1 MKDLAVKVNGMQNSM
16 TGSNQLPNRDQQE
29 VVESLNQS
37 LPQNQLGLNNTDV
50 FPVAESSQQIRTNNI
65 ISLENTAAMLDNQ
78 KLTNDLL

>member
-37 LPQNQLGLNNTDV
+37 LPQNQPGLNNTDV
-50 FPVAESSQQIRTNNI
+50 SPVAESSQKIRTNNI
-65 ISLENTAAMLDNQ
+65 ISLENNAAMLDNQ

>member
-37 LPQNQLGLNNTDV
+37 LPQNQPGLNNTDV
-50 FPVAESSQQIRTNNI
+50 SPVAESSQQIRTNNI
-65 ISLENTAAMLDNQ
+65 ISLENNAAMLDNQ

>member
-1 MKDLAVKVNGMQNSM
+1 MQNSM

-37 LPQNQLGLNNTDV
+37 LPQNQPGLNKTDV

>member
-1 MKDLAVKVNGMQNSM
+1 MQNSM

-37 LPQNQLGLNNTDV
+37 LPQNQPGLNNTDV
-50 FPVAESSQQIRTNNI
+50 SPVAESSQQIRTNNI

>member
-37 LPQNQLGLNNTDV
+37 LPQNQPGLNNTDV
-50 FPVAESSQQIRTNNI
+50 SPVAESSQQIRTNNI

>member
-37 LPQNQLGLNNTDV
+37 LPQNRPGLNNTNV
-50 FPVAESSQQIRTNNI
+50 SPVAESSQQIRTNNI

>member
-1 MKDLAVKVNGMQNSM
+1 MQNSM

-37 LPQNQLGLNNTDV
+37 LPQNQPGLNNTNV
-50 FPVAESSQQIRTNNI
+50 SPVAESSQQIRTNNI

>member
-1 MKDLAVKVNGMQNSM
+1 LKDLAVKVNGMQNSM

-37 LPQNQLGLNNTDV
+37 LPQNQPGLSNTDV

>member
-37 LPQNQLGLNNTDV
+37 LPQNQPGLNNTNV
-50 FPVAESSQQIRTNNI
+50 SPVAESSQQIRTNNI